1 MNNNDLIEDEM
12 NLSPDQNMFD
22 LPDSVLIKEL
32 KSLNSS
38 GKKMNEQ
45 KINKYE
51 IYSQFCLNGD
61 LNLRE
66 KNSCIVQL
74 RDQFK

>member
-1 MNNNDLIEDEM
+1 M

-45 KINKYE
+45 KIK
-51 IYSQFCLNGD
+51 
-61 LNLRE
+61 
-66 KNSCIVQL
+66 KNEL
-74 RDQFK
+74 